1 MKQEMK
7 AWAYRRRCRQGPEVF
22 TLPDFMLMVLYL
34 HEIANGIFVVS
45 VVHKTQYSAPGEAR
59 DRRQYE
65 KSNDAR
71 RGW

>member
-1 MKQEMK
+1 
-7 AWAYRRRCRQGPEVF
+7 
-22 TLPDFMLMVLYL
+22 MLMVLYL

-45 VVHKTQYSAPGEAR
+45 VVHKTQYSGPGEAR